1 MRNAKRLLALLLTMC
16 LLLPLASCGKEET
29 PTATAGGEEVVTMT
43 DAEALA
49 KFIADFKA
57 GVYDDQR
64 LFNYEDLTQ
73 FITLPDYKSFTYPDH
88 PDIATKVT
96 DEQVEI
102 FYMMIVLDMIVK
114 EEGHTTLTEGEIC
127 RWDVV
132 TMDYRAE
139 WLDGTPVFGI
149 DFKDQSL
156 RIGSGEFMEG
166 FESGLLGKKIGEE
179 IRLDLHYP
187 VYYDRMAL
195 ADKDVVFYVTVK
207 SVKRPTIPEEVTV
220 EQLNAVSSVKYESVE
235 KVKEH
240 LKEVMDTNAV
250 TVSYTNIA
258 NYLYRKLSQESQMK
272 AYPEK
277 ETQYLYDKQM
287 EILLAS
293 AGGSDNYESYCQE
306 TYSMSYEA
314 LCDMTLEESRAEVRS
329 QLALLQVAR
338 ELNVQVSDEQLSAY
352 IIGYYE
358 TENEYFADL
367 YSFIQGN
374 VQLNGP
380 DVFYQRVLNSLAMN
394 ELVALAKL
402 Q

>member
-1 MRNAKRLLALLLTMC
+1 MKNAKRLFALLLTLC

-29 PTATAGGEEVVTMT
+29 PTATAGGEEVVTMS

-88 PDIATKVT
+88 PDIATKAT

-114 EEGHTTLTEGEIC
+114 EEGHTTITEGEISQ
-127 RWDVV
+127 WDVV

-139 WLDGTPVFGI
+139 WPDGTPVFGI
-149 DFKDQSL
+149 DFKDQAL
-156 RIGSGEFMEG
+156 RIGSNEFMEG
-166 FESGLLGKKIGEE
+166 FESGLLGRKIGEE

-220 EQLNAVSSVKYESVE
+220 EQLNAVSSVQYESVE

-240 LKEVMDTNAV
+240 LKEVMDANAV

-258 NYLYRKLSQESQMK
+258 NYLYRKLSQGSQMK

-277 ETQYLYDKQM
+277 ETQYLYDQQM

-293 AGGSDNYESYCQE
+293 AGGSDNYESYCQK
-306 TYSMSYEA
+306 TYSMSYKE
-314 LCDMTLEESRAEVRS
+314 LCDMILEESRAEVQS
-329 QLALLQVAR
+329 QMALLQVAR
-338 ELNVQVSDEQLSAY
+338 ELNVQVTDEQLSAY

>member
-1 MRNAKRLLALLLTMC
+1 MKNAKRLFALLLTLC
-16 LLLPLASCGKEET
+16 LLLPLASCGKEEA

-57 GVYDDQR
+57 GVYDEKR
-64 LFNYEDLTQ
+64 MFNYEDLTQ

-88 PDIATKVT
+88 PDIATKAT

-114 EEGHTTLTEGEIC
+114 EEGHTTITEGEISQ
-127 RWDVV
+127 WDVV

-139 WLDGTPVFGI
+139 WPDGTPVFGI
-149 DFKDQSL
+149 DFKDQAL
-156 RIGSGEFMEG
+156 RIGSGQFMEG
-166 FESGLLGKKIGEE
+166 FESGLLGRKIGEE

-220 EQLNAVSSVKYESVE
+220 EQLNAVSSVQYESVE

-240 LKEVMDTNAV
+240 LKEVMDANAV

-258 NYLYRKLSQESQMK
+258 NYLYRKLSEGSQMK

-277 ETQYLYDKQM
+277 ETQYLYDQQM

-293 AGGSDNYESYCQE
+293 AGGSDNYESYCQK
-306 TYSMSYEA
+306 TYSMSYKE
-314 LCDMTLEESRAEVRS
+314 LCDMTLEESRAEVQS
-329 QLALLQVAR
+329 QMALLQVAR
-338 ELNVQVSDEQLSAY
+338 ELNVQVTDEQLSAY